1 MEMSMI
7 GKVQEQLGEAGLIA
21 VVRADG
27 KEAAEEIY
35 LPSSIKPYT
44 A

>member
-21 VVRADG
+21 VVRAG
-27 KEAAEEIY
+27 SKEAAEE
-35 LPSSIKPYT
+35 SIHTLIHKGIT
-44 A
+44 